1 MNFRA
6 SDSNSERPRTGKKT
20 PGGAGTNTGRTG
32 TVPVLNAFTGG
43 SRVTHG
49 THAGHA
55 GAQGQTDHTDE
66 HGRSTS
72 DLTFRFK
79 DTVKP
84 FRRSR

>member
-6 SDSNSERPRTGKKT
+6 SDSNSERRTGKKT
-20 PGGAGTNTGRTG
+20 PGGAGTHTGRTG

-55 GAQGQTDHTDE
+55 GAQGHTDHTDE
-66 HGRSTS
+66 APLATH
-72 DLTFRFK
+72 LTFRFK

>member
-6 SDSNSERPRTGKKT
+6 SDSNSERRTGKKT
-20 PGGAGTNTGRTG
+20 PGGAGTHTGRTG

-55 GAQGQTDHTDE
+55 GAQGHTDHTDE
-66 HGRSTS
+66 APHVPVQRH
-72 DLTFRFK
+72 R
-79 DTVKP
+79 
-84 FRRSR
+84 

>member
-6 SDSNSERPRTGKKT
+6 SDSNSERRTGKKT
-20 PGGAGTNTGRTG
+20 PGGAGTHTGRTG

-55 GAQGQTDHTDE
+55 GAQGHKDH
-66 HGRSTS
+66 
-72 DLTFRFK
+72 LTFRFK